1 MPSNDIATFSR
12 IKIRT
17 LEFSTRFHVV
27 EIKQQPLNEIKS
39 RRNSCHPYVDHS
51 QFPTCRLAV
60 SYQSLGQRIYIMA
73 TALEE
78 KTYSPEIGE
87 ASAQNGFTPEEEK
100 QVLRKVDRFVLPMVR
115 TSILIN

>member
-1 MPSNDIATFSR
+1 
-12 IKIRT
+12 
-17 LEFSTRFHVV
+17 
-27 EIKQQPLNEIKS
+27 
-39 RRNSCHPYVDHS
+39 
-51 QFPTCRLAV
+51 
-60 SYQSLGQRIYIMA
+60 MA